1 LRRALFFE
9 SNKNQNVFKRVSL
22 NPKRDDLEERG
33 NDVRNKLSF
42 ALFISHNEALLLL
55 CAIFGAQSVYCSHQ
69 KQRHATNRRTFRPM
83 LTGRT
88 IL

>member
-1 LRRALFFE
+1 M
-9 SNKNQNVFKRVSL
+9 
-22 NPKRDDLEERG
+22 
-33 NDVRNKLSF
+33 VRNTLSF
-42 ALFISHNEALLLL
+42 ALFISQHEALLFFV
-55 CAIFGAQSVYCSHQ
+55 CALFGAQSVRCSHQ